1 MPKAGTALP
10 FGSSRG
16 DSWGHS
22 LFSVFISHGQNHG
35 EGETGTL
42 AIGVVK
48 SIPKYHP
55 KSNLCRGRDGHCWPP
70 PAQIRT

>member
-35 EGETGTL
+35 EGDTGTL
-42 AIGVVK
+42 AIGILN
-48 SIPKYHP
+48 SILKYLP
-55 KSNLCRGRDGHCWPP
+55 KSNLWVSPRFP
-70 PAQIRT
+70 